1 MSDADNL
8 MPLVII
14 CCSAHLERKLL
25 SIEIDLFFVPNVVG
39 ESFIY
44 IYKYIYKKYIYKN
57 VNVKFL

>member
-8 MPLVII
+8 MPPVII

-25 SIEIDLFFVPNVVG
+25 SIEMDLFFVPNVVG

-44 IYKYIYKKYIYKN
+44 ICKQIYI
-57 VNVKFL
+57 

>member
-1 MSDADNL
+1 MSDEDNL
-8 MPLVII
+8 MPPVII

-25 SIEIDLFFVPNVVG
+25 SIEIDLFFVPNVAG

-44 IYKYIYKKYIYKN
+44 IYINIYKYIYKN